1 MWGEIFKE
9 GLKIVGMNL
18 LKGRDSGGGSS
29 AGLEPDYVDFD
40 EYDMAMLKPE
50 DVTAIEKAKV
60 SNYITYQKFWNDRLL
75 QYLNMARTIK

>member
-9 GLKIVGMNL
+9 GLKIVGTNI
-18 LKGRDSGGGSS
+18 LKSKDSDEGNYEGMRK
-29 AGLEPDYVDFD
+29 DYVSFD

-50 DVTAIEKAKV
+50 DVTAVKKADV

>member
-29 AGLEPDYVDFD
+29 AGLKPDYVDF
-40 EYDMAMLKPE
+40 L
-50 DVTAIEKAKV
+50 
-60 SNYITYQKFWNDRLL
+60 
-75 QYLNMARTIK
+75 